1 MHLIFK
7 NDMLHNISCNMNIK
21 DIFIGLLYSYT
32 VFTLDI
38 CFGRSLEAQLKL
50 LEQIWTE
57 HPKAT

>member
-1 MHLIFK
+1 MHLVFK
-7 NDMLHNISCNMNIK
+7 NDMLHNMSHNMNIS
-21 DIFIGLLYSYT
+21 DILLDLKS

-38 CFGRSLEAQLKL
+38 CFGRSLETQEKL